1 MSKMKKVL
9 YAMGILGLIPLGNNG
24 LNAQNSSD
32 TKFRPIL
39 TAVPSL
45 RIAPDAQGAA
55 LGDQGVATMP
65 DTYSTYWNASKLSFM
80 DSGAGISLSYTPWLK
95 QLVNDIAL
103 MHVGGYYQFNDESKQ
118 SIGAS
123 ISYFTLGKIQQL
135 DNMGMNMG
143 EISPNEYS
151 IDISYSRKLSP
162 DFSMAVSLRYIRS
175 DQGANKEMPAGNA
188 FAADISGYMHKYVNL
203 GGAESLWTAG
213 FNVKNIGTKI
223 SLDGGTTKNFIPTNL
238 SFGTGLLYP
247 IDNYNMIGVT
257 VEANKL
263 LVPMKPIK
271 TNDDTD
277 NAALFDEKLKKYNE
291 MSPIAGI
298 FKSFSDAPD
307 GFSEEMSEIRWSC
320 GLEYNYDH
328 RFFVRAGYSYLN
340 PNKGNL
346 QYFTAGAGFKMSA
359 IRIDASYL
367 ISTVPQNPLD
377 QTLRF
382 SLGFDMD
389 GIKNL
394 FK

>member
-1 MSKMKKVL
+1 MNNNMKK
-9 YAMGILGLIPLGNNG
+9 ILLGAIVLIPFCNIDLK
-24 LNAQNSSD
+24 AQNSED
-32 TKFRPIL
+32 AKFRPIL

-80 DSGAGISLSYTPWLK
+80 DSAAGISLSYTPWLK

-103 MHVGGYYQFNDESKQ
+103 MYVGGYYQFKDDSKQ
-118 SIGAS
+118 AIGAS
-123 ISYFTLGKIQQL
+123 ISYFTLGKIQQY
-135 DNMGMNMG
+135 DAMGMNFG

-151 IDISYSRKLSP
+151 LDITYSRKLSP

-175 DQGANKEMPAGNA
+175 DQGSNKEVPPGNA
-188 FAADISGYMHKYVNL
+188 FAADISGYMHKYVVL
-203 GGAESLWTAG
+203 GSSECLWTAG
-213 FNVKNIGTKI
+213 FNIKNIGTKI
-223 SLDGGTTKNFIPTNL
+223 SLDGGATRNFIPTNL
-238 SFGTGLLYP
+238 SIGSGLLYP
-247 IDNYNMIGVT
+247 IDNYNMIGFT
-257 VEANKL
+257 LEANKL
-263 LVPMKPIK
+263 LVPMKPIN
-271 TNDDTD
+271 TGDNDAYDD
-277 NAALFDEKLKKYNE
+277 NLKKYND

-298 FKSFSDAPD
+298 FKSFYDAPD
-307 GFSEEMSEIRWSC
+307 GFSEEFKEIRWSL

-328 RFFVRAGYSYLN
+328 RFFVRAGYSYLD
-340 PNKGNL
+340 PSKGNL

-359 IRIDASYL
+359 IRVDASYL

-382 SLGFDMD
+382 SMSFDMD
-389 GIKNL
+389 GITNL